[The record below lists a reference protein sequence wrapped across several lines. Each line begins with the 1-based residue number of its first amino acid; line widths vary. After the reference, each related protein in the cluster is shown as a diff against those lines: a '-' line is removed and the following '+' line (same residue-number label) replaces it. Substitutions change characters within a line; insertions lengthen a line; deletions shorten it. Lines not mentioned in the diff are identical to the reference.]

1 MIAKTFT
8 PKNPLKVFVIMGILS
23 DGTTMP
29 MPPGKQRVVPGLA
42 QFSRE
47 KADARW
53 TWSAVMLTPV

>member
-8 PKNPLKVFVIMGILS
+8 PKNTLKVFVITGILS
-23 DGTTMP
+23 GGT
-29 MPPGKQRVVPGLA
+29 GVPGLA